1 MKFSLRGVKKLKSPV
16 VVGGRTYIIKN
27 SHTYEHSTATFT
39 SPRGARIDLEFA
51 AYEDGTSWIWP
62 NVDGAK
68 IRHPQDYAFFDTA
81 ALPEPLRPLIEQA
94 IRDLE
99 AEELRLD
106 PTQRH
111 AKDRARAAAAKA
123 EAAKVDAAI
132 KRL

>member
-1 MKFSLRGVKKLKSPV
+1 MKFSLRGVRNLHSPV
-16 VVGGRTYIIKN
+16 VVAGRTYIIKK
-27 SHTYEHSTATFT
+27 SHTYERATATFT

-68 IRHPQDYAFFDTA
+68 IRHPDHVAFGDTA
-81 ALPEPLRPLIEQA
+81 DLPEPLRPLVEQA

-99 AEELRLD
+99 AEELRTD
-106 PTQRH
+106 PTKRH
-111 AKDRARAAAAKA
+111 AKSQALTATSKVDIAKA
-123 EAAKVDAAI
+123 DAAL